1 MSITKSL
8 RELIAAFGGS
18 AAAVPNRIDKL
29 IGKLADVVEDGGSGG
44 GGEGESNVVRIPFT
58 LTADPDTGTITGTTD
73 AVIADAAAA
82 MAAGK
87 ILIADAMLDAGGYG
101 TQHLCAV
108 MIGTTGVSGVGVAF
122 KACASML
129 SDDGTELNLYGLA
142 WDSSGVTVHGGKAAV
157 SP

>member
-58 LTADPDTGTITGTTD
+58 LTADPDTGAITGTTD

-87 ILIADAMLDAGGYG
+87 ILIADAMMDTGGFG
-101 TQHLCAV
+101 KQHLCAL
-108 MIGTTGVSGVGVAF
+108 ISGVDGAAPAF

-129 SDDGTELNLYGLA
+129 SDDGTELNLSGLA
-142 WDSSGVTVHGGKAAV
+142 WTTAGVSVHGGKVAV